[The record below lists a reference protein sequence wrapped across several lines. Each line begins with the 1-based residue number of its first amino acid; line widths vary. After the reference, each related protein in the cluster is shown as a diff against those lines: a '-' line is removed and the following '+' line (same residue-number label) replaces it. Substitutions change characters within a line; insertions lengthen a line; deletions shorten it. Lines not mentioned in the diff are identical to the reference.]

1 MTLDCCFSQNLPK
14 KQKINQMKNYLPLF
28 LFAGCLLGCQP
39 ASPPSNA
46 TGDARFHTT
55 DPGRLYFKNMRSS
68 AYAMEEQAKTR
79 IELYQLRRFSSTAQ
93 RPVFIPV
100 IANNWLAD
108 EAYLFIQ
115 TNEFERGFAVPLTY
129 IWEGSGL
136 QGLSSLQ
143 PASIGR
149 QYEFAMEL
157 YEHLAQKHVLQVLC
171 ADSTLAPLFENQED
185 RLHFMTTIR
194 DYRRLTE

>member
-1 MTLDCCFSQNLPK
+1 
-14 KQKINQMKNYLPLF
+14 MKNYLQLF
-28 LFAGCLLGCQP
+28 ILASFTWSCQP
-39 ASPPSNA
+39 ASAPSNA

-68 AYAMEEQAKTR
+68 AYTMEEQAKTR
-79 IELYQLRRFSSTAQ
+79 IELYQLRRFSSTSQ
-93 RPVFIPV
+93 RPIFIPI

-108 EAYLFIQ
+108 EAYIFIQ
-115 TNEFERGFAVPLTY
+115 PNEFERGFAAPLTY
-129 IWEGSGL
+129 AWEGGGL
-136 QGLSSLQ
+136 LGLSTLQ

-157 YEHLAQKHVLQVLC
+157 YEHLAQNYTLQVLC
-171 ADSTLAPLFENQED
+171 ADSTLAPFFENQED